1 MEILIRPS
9 PKKDLPAVGRRR
21 YAVYPGEGASPSLP
35 NLVAGFLAD
44 QKRSWPALAAG
55 YAALASVRVR
65 EICGDGLAVKVQFNP
80 QRIVSMGAPVDP
92 ESIRRR
98 PCFLCPENLPGE
110 QRAILY
116 RGEYLILCNP
126 APIFPGH
133 LTIVHIRHLPQSLP
147 DHLGIFLRLAE
158 DFGPRMTV
166 FYNGPHCGASAP
178 DHLHFQAVA
187 AGFMP
192 VEEEVRDL
200 QNRARV
206 LRRNGVTICRT
217 EGLGRGAL
225 VIVGEDEAGVTAA
238 VGEILRELGRLTESA
253 SEPMLNVLCTH
264 TGEFWRLILF
274 PRLKHRPDAYF
285 REEEASLLVSPGA
298 VDMGGLLITF
308 REEDFRAMNPE
319 LVRGIFR
326 ETAFDDAKIDALLD
340 LL

>member
-1 MEILIRPS
+1 MEILIRSS
-9 PKKDLPAVGRRR
+9 PKKNLQAVGSRR
-21 YAVYPGEGASPSLP
+21 YAVYPGEGDSLSLP
-35 NLVAGFLAD
+35 DLVAGFLAD
-44 QKRSWPALAAG
+44 QKRSWPALDAC
-55 YAALASVRVR
+55 YAALKAVRVR

-80 QRIVSMGAPVDP
+80 QRIVSMSAPVDP

-116 RGEYLILCNP
+116 REEYLILCNP

-147 DHLGIFLRLAE
+147 DHLGIFLRLAV
-158 DFGPRMTV
+158 DFGSRMTV
-166 FYNGPHCGASAP
+166 FYNGPRCGASAP

-187 AGFMP
+187 AGSMP
-192 VEEEVRDL
+192 VEEEARDVR
-200 QNRARV
+200 NRARV

-225 VIVGEDEAGVTAA
+225 VIVGGDEAGVTAA
-238 VGEILRELGRLTESA
+238 VGEILRELGRLTKSV

-285 REEEASLLVSPGA
+285 REGKASLLVSPGA
-298 VDMGGLLITF
+298 VDMGGLLITS

-319 LVRGIFR
+319 LVREIFL

>member
-9 PKKDLPAVGRRR
+9 PKKDLPVVGHRR
-21 YAVYPGEGASPSLP
+21 YGVYPGEGTSPSLP
-35 NLVAGFLAD
+35 DLVAGFIAD
-44 QKRSWPALAAG
+44 QKRSWPALDAG
-55 YAALASVRVR
+55 CAALKAVRVR

-80 QRIVSMGAPVDP
+80 QRIVSMSEPVDP

-158 DFGPRMTV
+158 DFGPWMTV

-200 QNRARV
+200 RNRARV

-225 VIVGEDEAGVTAA
+225 VIVGENEAGVTAA
-238 VGEILRELGRLTESA
+238 VGEILRELGRMIESA
-253 SEPMLNVLCTH
+253 FEPMLNVLCTH

-285 REEEASLLVSPGA
+285 R
-298 VDMGGLLITF
+298 
-308 REEDFRAMNPE
+308 
-319 LVRGIFR
+319 
-326 ETAFDDAKIDALLD
+326 
-340 LL
+340 

>member
-1 MEILIRPS
+1 MAINDGISAELRQR
-9 PKKDLPAVGRRR
+9 L
-21 YAVYPGEGASPSLP
+21 YAVFPEKGEAPLLAD
-35 NLVAGFLAD
+35 LVAGLLAS
-44 QKRSWPALAAG
+44 QKESWPAFDAG
-55 YAALASVRVR
+55 CAALKAVRVR

-92 ESIRRR
+92 ESIRGR

-133 LTIVHIRHLPQSLP
+133 LTIVHIRHLSQSLS
-147 DHLGIFLRLAE
+147 DHLGIFLRLAK

-166 FYNGPHCGASAP
+166 FYNGPRCGASAP

-192 VEEEVRDL
+192 VEKEILDSRKRTGVR
-200 QNRARV
+200 
-206 LRRNGVTICRT
+206 RRDGVEICRMA
-217 EGLGRGAL
+217 GLARGIL
-225 VIVGEDEAGVTAA
+225 VIEGKEERNVTAA
-238 VGEILRELGRLTESA
+238 VGEIMRALSRLTESA
-253 SEPMLNVLCTH
+253 SEPMVNVLCTH

-285 REEEASLLVSPGA
+285 REGGASLLVSPGA
-298 VDMGGLLITF
+298 VDMGGLLITS

-319 LVRGIFR
+319 LVRGVFR

>member
-1 MEILIRPS
+1 MEILTRPT

-21 YAVYPGEGASPSLP
+21 YAAYPGEGASLSLP
-35 NLVAGFLAD
+35 DLVAGFLTD

-55 YAALASVRVR
+55 YAALKAVRMR
-65 EICGDGLAVKVQFNP
+65 EICGDGLAVRVQFNP

-98 PCFLCPENLPGE
+98 PCFLCLEHLPGE

-166 FYNGPHCGASAP
+166 FYNGPRCGASAP
-178 DHLHFQAVA
+178 DHLHFQAA
-187 AGFMP
+187 PAGLMP
-192 VEEEVRDL
+192 LEEAVQDPR
-200 QNRARV
+200 NRARV

-225 VIVGEDEAGVTAA
+225 VVEGGDEEGVAA
-238 VGEILRELGRLTESA
+238 AIGEIFAALDRLMPSA
-253 SEPMLNVLCTH
+253 GEPMANVLGVH
-264 TGEFWRLILF
+264 TGELWRLILF

-285 REEEASLLVSPGA
+285 REGKGRLLVSPGA
-298 VDMGGLLITF
+298 VDMGGLLITS

-319 LVRGIFR
+319 LLRGIFR
-326 ETAFDDAKIDALLD
+326 ETAFDDARIDALLD